1 MHGGCDAVRR
11 VHDGRALGH
20 FGLLVDEYGA
30 PCLEIAHDVDVVNDL
45 LADVDGGAVVIEG
58 LLDRLDGALDPRA
71 VAARRCQEDSFDHTD
86 RVSVRRFAGVARRSD
101 AGGIA
106 RAGALS
112 VASVSRALLL
122 RAGTVRS
129 HDREPVGSVS
139 MIDRVALFV
148 TCLAD
153 TLFPNAGK
161 ATVTVLE
168 RLGIEVVFP
177 PDQTCCGQMHGNSG
191 YPAEATALARRFV
204 DVFDG
209 FDAIVTPS
217 GSCAAQVREHFG
229 DLLGGDDRGVPGRTW
244 ELSQFL
250 TGVLGLEDVGSTFAG
265 TVAYH
270 PTCHSLRLLRVGDA
284 PLRLLRAVP
293 GVELHELPDAE
304 ECCGFGGTFAV
315 KNADV
320 STAMLDE
327 KIAAITA
334 SGAENV
340 CACDSSCL
348 MHIGGGLR
356 RRGVPVR
363 PIHLAEILAS

>member
-1 MHGGCDAVRR
+1 
-11 VHDGRALGH
+11 
-20 FGLLVDEYGA
+20 
-30 PCLEIAHDVDVVNDL
+30 
-45 LADVDGGAVVIEG
+45 
-58 LLDRLDGALDPRA
+58 
-71 VAARRCQEDSFDHTD
+71 
-86 RVSVRRFAGVARRSD
+86 
-101 AGGIA
+101 
-106 RAGALS
+106 
-112 VASVSRALLL
+112 
-122 RAGTVRS
+122 
-129 HDREPVGSVS
+129 

-153 TLFPNAGK
+153 TLFPDVGK

-177 PDQTCCGQMHGNSG
+177 VEQTCCGQMHGNSG
-191 YPAEATALARRFV
+191 YPGEAAGLARRFV

-209 FDAIVTPS
+209 FDAVVTPS

-229 DLLGGDDRGVPGRTW
+229 GLLGGDDRGVPMRTW

-250 TGVLGLEDVGSTFAG
+250 TGVLGLEDVGSTFEG

-284 PLRLLRAVP
+284 PIRLLRAAP
-293 GVELHELPDAE
+293 GVELRELPDAE

-327 KIAAITA
+327 KIEAITA
-334 SGAENV
+334 SGADNV

-356 RRGVPVR
+356 RRGVAVR
-363 PIHLAEILAS
+363 PVHLAEILAS

>member
-1 MHGGCDAVRR
+1 M
-11 VHDGRALGH
+11 
-20 FGLLVDEYGA
+20 
-30 PCLEIAHDVDVVNDL
+30 IA
-45 LADVDGGAVVIEG
+45 
-58 LLDRLDGALDPRA
+58 
-71 VAARRCQEDSFDHTD
+71 
-86 RVSVRRFAGVARRSD
+86 
-101 AGGIA
+101 
-106 RAGALS
+106 
-112 VASVSRALLL
+112 
-122 RAGTVRS
+122 
-129 HDREPVGSVS
+129 
-139 MIDRVALFV
+139 RVALFV

-153 TLFPNAGK
+153 TLFPEVGK

-177 PDQTCCGQMHGNSG
+177 LEQTCCGQMHGNSG
-191 YPAEATALARRFV
+191 YPGEATALARRFV
-204 DVFDG
+204 EVFDG
-209 FDAIVTPS
+209 FDAVVTPS
-217 GSCAAQVREHFG
+217 GSCAAQVREHVG
-229 DLLGGDDRGVPGRTW
+229 GLLGGDDRGVPARTW

-250 TGVLGLEDVGSTFAG
+250 TGVLDLEDVGSTFEG

-284 PLRLLRAVP
+284 PLRLLQAVP
-293 GVELHELPDAE
+293 GIELVELPDAE

-334 SGAENV
+334 SGAENI

-356 RRGVPVR
+356 RRGLPVR
-363 PIHLAEILAS
+363 PVHLAEILAW